1 MKCCSIWRWVKYSWY
16 RYFICKGQW
25 EGTWERERRTQ
36 KVREETS
43 RLTLTSA
50 FLFRRLLAAAERQN
64 DTPSDG
70 RVHIIHPLMSPRL
83 PQSVHTAAGAVRM
96 HGLRICLLIRA
107 PRTSKIECQRQF
119 PLRSGCFP
127 PLTGDWGGGG
137 EKSSPCPVK
146 SIKISIPL
154 APPHPAQLAK
164 ALDKQR
170 TSGKRGEKVRLI
182 LHIIPIHRRTDA
194 RTGTDRDVD

>member
-1 MKCCSIWRWVKYSWY
+1 MKCCSASSRVKYSWY
-16 RYFICKGQW
+16 KYFKCKGQW

-83 PQSVHTAAGAVRM
+83 AQSVHTAAGAARM

-107 PRTSKIECQRQF
+107 PRTSKKERQRQF
-119 PLRSGCFP
+119 PPQVGMFP
-127 PLTGDWGGGG
+127 TLNRRL
-137 EKSSPCPVK
+137 KSSLCPVK